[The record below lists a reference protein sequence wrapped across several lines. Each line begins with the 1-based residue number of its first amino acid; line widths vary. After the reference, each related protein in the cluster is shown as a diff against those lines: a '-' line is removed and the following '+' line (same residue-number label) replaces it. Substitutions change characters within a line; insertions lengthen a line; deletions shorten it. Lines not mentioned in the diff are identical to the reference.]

1 MVPKQGDVWLFAL
14 DPTRGAEIQKTRP
27 CVIVSPDTL
36 NVGLRTVLIVP
47 MTTGGFEAPFR
58 IRVKFEKREG
68 LLLPDQ
74 MRAVDK
80 SRAIKRLGRIDATS
94 MAGLL
99 TILREMFDA

>member
-1 MVPKQGDVWLFAL
+1 MAL

-27 CVIVSPDTL
+27 CIIVSPDSL
-36 NVGLRTVLIVP
+36 NAGLRTVLVVP

-58 IRVKFEKREG
+58 LKVEFDGRTG

-80 SRAIKRLGRIDATS
+80 ARAIKRLGRIDHGT
-94 MAGLL
+94 MTELL
-99 TILREMFDA
+99 SVLREMFAE